1 MKENNIDIKFEA
13 DIEELSKSLEFLISQ
28 IGCSAEE
35 AGKAMA
41 NLSKALSQINT
52 IDNQFIGADT
62 TEKNEP
68 LKIFDPIELNED
80 ELWII
85 PIGDNEEWKI
95 D

>member
-1 MKENNIDIKFEA
+1 MKEQNITFKFEA
-13 DIEELSKSLEFLISQ
+13 DIEELSKNLEFLISQ

-35 AGKAMA
+35 AGEAIA
-41 NLSKALSQINT
+41 NLSKALNWINT
-52 IDNQFIGADT
+52 TDNQFIGADT

-68 LKIFDPIELNED
+68 LEIFDPIELNED

-95 D
+95 N